1 MDQNRQ
7 FDSYESDQKETN
19 HPWQQGP
26 EDWGNSPRDGQQ
38 QGMKRYQ
45 VPYDPRPR
53 DSYGRIIDR
62 TNGMRALWMGVFALA
77 FFATGLNVLVAMA
90 AIAFGVI
97 QLVRYSSKAGR
108 WQAIMGI
115 AMALASLTLLIG
127 SYVRIA
133 GNPNFLKMLMNQ
145 PGQNILFEQ
154 GQEAS
159 GVDVNVQA
167 ALKGT
172 LSSAGGK

>member
-1 MDQNRQ
+1 
-7 FDSYESDQKETN
+7 
-19 HPWQQGP
+19 
-26 EDWGNSPRDGQQ
+26 
-38 QGMKRYQ
+38 
-45 VPYDPRPR
+45 
-53 DSYGRIIDR
+53 
-62 TNGMRALWMGVFALA
+62 
-77 FFATGLNVLVAMA
+77 
-90 AIAFGVI
+90 
-97 QLVRYSSKAGR
+97 
-108 WQAIMGI
+108 MGI

-133 GNPNFLKMLMNQ
+133 GNPNFLKMLTNQ

-172 LSSAGGK
+172 RSGAEGK

>member
-1 MDQNRQ
+1 
-7 FDSYESDQKETN
+7 
-19 HPWQQGP
+19 
-26 EDWGNSPRDGQQ
+26 
-38 QGMKRYQ
+38 
-45 VPYDPRPR
+45 
-53 DSYGRIIDR
+53 
-62 TNGMRALWMGVFALA
+62 MGVFALA

-133 GNPNFLKMLMNQ
+133 GNPNFLKMLTNQ

-167 ALKGT
+167 ALKRT
-172 LSSAGGK
+172 LSSAEGK